1 MHNAVISIKK
11 PIDDPRFNPLG
22 KSRVDGGYLYE
33 VAYDVIDMR
42 NNPPVTNVKLLS
54 PAETQMSIVPWE
66 YANSINI
73 YDPYNY
79 KEHYGKD
86 KRIE

>member
-22 KSRVDGGYLYE
+22 KSRIDGTFLYE

-54 PAETQMSIVPWE
+54 PDEMLMNIAPWE
-66 YANSINI
+66 YVNSINI
-73 YDPYNY
+73 YDPHGL
-79 KEHYGKD
+79 KEHYGNK
-86 KRIE
+86 I